1 MTNQEN
7 NTPNNEKLSEETQ
20 AEYAKEI
27 AEEQKYEENMAM
39 LNTQLEEMQD
49 KLLRSLAESE
59 NIRLRSSKMIEEA
72 KEYSIVAFA
81 KDLIPVIDNFSR
93 ALDHIPENISDDMKN
108 IVDGVRMTKQELENV
123 FEKHGLEPIKP
134 LPGDK
139 FDYNNHHA
147 ISQIVKEDYNPGSVV
162 DTMQVGYKIK
172 NRLIRPAAVVVSKK

>member
-1 MTNQEN
+1 MTDQEN
-7 NTPNNEKLSEETQ
+7 NIQNNEELSEETQ
-20 AEYAKEI
+20 AQYTKEQV
-27 AEEQKYEENMAM
+27 EEQKYQENIAL

-59 NIRLRSSKMIEEA
+59 NIRLRSGKMIEEA
-72 KEYSIVAFA
+72 KEYSIITFA

-108 IVDGVRMTKQELENV
+108 IVDGIKMTKQELESV
-123 FEKHGLEPIKP
+123 FEKHGLESIKP

-147 ISQIVKEDYNPGSVV
+147 ISQIEKEDYTPGSIV
-162 DTMQVGYKIK
+162 DTMQIGYKIK
-172 NRLIRPAAVVVSKK
+172 NRLIRPAAVIVSKK